1 MQPNTYHPFSHDER
15 SRRSVIDAVARPG
28 GRSTGPIVG
37 PIVISSVE
45 EGNVAERS
53 YGVQTSRGLTE
64 EGARFFSEIDRK
76 RSGQFTLGV
85 WRHDSLRSMC
95 DVAPPLRS
103 GKMGI

>member
-15 SRRSVIDAVARPG
+15 SRRSVIEAVARPG

-45 EGNVAERS
+45 EGNVAERN
-53 YGVQTSRGLTE
+53 YGVQTSRGLA